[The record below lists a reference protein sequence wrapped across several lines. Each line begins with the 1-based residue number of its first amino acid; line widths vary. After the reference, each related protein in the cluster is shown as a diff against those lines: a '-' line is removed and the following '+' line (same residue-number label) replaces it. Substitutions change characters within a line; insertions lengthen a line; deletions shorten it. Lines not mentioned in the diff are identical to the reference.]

1 MFQVIFMFS
10 DGILIKQIIVSSTIF
25 VLQETDFQNILPG
38 VLSGILPWVK
48 IHRFNAFSRN
58 VNTITLKIFLTHGGI
73 CKLEKI

>member
-48 IHRFNAFSRN
+48 IHRFNASSRN
-58 VNTITLKIFLTHGGI
+58 VNTITLKIFPTHGGI